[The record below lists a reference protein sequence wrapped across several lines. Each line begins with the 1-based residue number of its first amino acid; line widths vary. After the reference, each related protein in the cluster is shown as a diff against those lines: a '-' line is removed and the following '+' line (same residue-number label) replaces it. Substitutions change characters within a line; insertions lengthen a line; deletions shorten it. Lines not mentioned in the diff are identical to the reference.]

1 MTEKVCR
8 ICLYARGGYLLRCRL
23 ISLMVGVICRAARV
37 LKHAGL
43 RFLTALNGDGDFGF
57 LIGNNLAIHLAV
69 RSEQRL
75 HAVPKRALAP
85 IAVFH
90 LSFDAVIHSVQP
102 PYGLFLFLYILII
115 AL

>member
-37 LKHAGL
+37 LKHAIL
-43 RFLTALNGDGDFGF
+43 RFLKALNGDGDFGF
-57 LIGNNLAIHLAV
+57 LVGNNLAFHLAV

-75 HAVPKRALAP
+75 HAIPKRAFIL
-85 IAVFH
+85 FN
-90 LSFDAVIHSVQP
+90 LLTGFSF
-102 PYGLFLFLYILII
+102 FLYILII